1 MEEFRE
7 VKDILNIAIDDGVQ
21 ITQGRPIPQ
30 WFLVFWRNNIPTS
43 DFAEIMRN
51 VGSRLIDTGHFKD
64 LFIGDDIMT
73 ISYSH
78 YGFPIS
84 TGWADNQKVFNY
96 IMGKPKWGYAIPPT
110 QENKLIHINEYA
122 EHIDEIDLKR
132 ILTQA
137 EDEGYDVEV
146 RAPICAIK
154 AKTGSAAYL
163 DTDRF
168 VEISLDIKN
177 RLQTLG
183 LSRSQ
188 AFEYEYNHNSFP
200 TPHSF
205 FINDHDINDKQDILK
220 VLQKR
225 HKTRGTN
232 FVLTACVYFFG

>member
-1 MEEFRE
+1 MPQ
-7 VKDILNIAIDDGVQ
+7 VLQDAIDDGVQ
-21 ITQGRPIPQ
+21 ITQGRPAKTFLIDAPFPDIPQ
-30 WFLVFWRNNIPTS
+30 WFLVFWRNNILSRS

-132 ILTQA
+132 HLI
-137 EDEGYDVEV
+137 
-146 RAPICAIK
+146 
-154 AKTGSAAYL
+154 
-163 DTDRF
+163 
-168 VEISLDIKN
+168 
-177 RLQTLG
+177 
-183 LSRSQ
+183 
-188 AFEYEYNHNSFP
+188 
-200 TPHSF
+200 
-205 FINDHDINDKQDILK
+205 
-220 VLQKR
+220 
-225 HKTRGTN
+225 
-232 FVLTACVYFFG
+232 